1 MRSAP
6 PPLEGYAEA
15 ADGSMNAGRLDICRF
30 KTSGVIMFRA
40 FAFEAVTRNPSP
52 GTAPFPAEEARSP
65 DPPLRFDTR
74 P

>member
-1 MRSAP
+1 
-6 PPLEGYAEA
+6 
-15 ADGSMNAGRLDICRF
+15 
-30 KTSGVIMFRA
+30 MFRA